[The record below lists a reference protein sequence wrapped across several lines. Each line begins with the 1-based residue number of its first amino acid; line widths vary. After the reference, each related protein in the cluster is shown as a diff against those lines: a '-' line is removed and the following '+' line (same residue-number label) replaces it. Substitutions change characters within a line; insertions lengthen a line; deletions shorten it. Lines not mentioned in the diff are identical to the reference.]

1 MTFSA
6 TQKEISE
13 LCDKNSEIIV
23 KNIWMSVPGVMKFGC
38 ASSIFLPQKIT
49 DTINDWRFKVLLD
62 GKFIGCSKWEFLT
75 CEKSNKFYR
84 YGGDNINEK
93 QLKYFDNDSDKKK
106 IQFLA
111 YKFQETPEKKPET
124 QMDIIL
130 KELKEMKNDI
140 ELLNQKVD
148 DCI

>member
-1 MTFSA
+1 MSI
-6 TQKEISE
+6 QKGISE
-13 LCDKNSEIIV
+13 LCDNHSEDIV
-23 KNIWMSVPGVMKFGC
+23 KNIWMSVPDVIKFGC
-38 ASSIFLPQKIT
+38 VTSTFLPQKIT
-49 DTINDWRFKVLLD
+49 DTIHDWRFKVLLD
-62 GKFIGCSKWEFLT
+62 GKFIGCSKWKFLT
-75 CEKSNKFYR
+75 CEKSDKFYC
-84 YGGDNINEK
+84 YGGDNIDEK
-93 QLKYFDNDSDKKK
+93 QLKYFDNHSDKKK

-130 KELKEMKNDI
+130 KELKEMKKNI